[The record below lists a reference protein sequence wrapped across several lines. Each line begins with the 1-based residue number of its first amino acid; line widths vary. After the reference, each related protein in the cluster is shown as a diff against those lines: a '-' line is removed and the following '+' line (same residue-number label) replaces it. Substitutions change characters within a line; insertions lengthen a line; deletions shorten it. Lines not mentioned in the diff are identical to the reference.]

1 MKVVRKVSRV
11 VKDVIKEASGLLF
24 QTELQRLIETD
35 RSGIVYQSLS
45 KEQINKLAQKIILLP
60 LEYQHILFLRFC
72 FKNTIFEIDKIMEIE
87 NTNGK
92 LLYVEKMLSRRM
104 ALDHSWIDSESLEEA
119 CELGLKEYMKEY
131 DDLVEGYEPNYSRA
145 FRRKLKDI
153 KSAQK
158 SYEIYKIIAK
168 RAAIFILIS
177 TLGLSAVLAIN
188 VEAREKFFHW
198 IIETFPKFSILKSQS
213 TNINDSINLTEFK
226 IDYVP
231 GGFKVVDISEG
242 RNMLIYDYLK
252 DNNLELSIKLFIPS
266 DEKVSHYDTENADIQ
281 EFAFKGSQAYFW
293 KTDHFTYLLC
303 YQDGIECHISG
314 NLDKNEMIKIAE
326 NIVISK

>member
-1 MKVVRKVSRV
+1 M
-11 VKDVIKEASGLLF
+11 KEASGLLL
-24 QTELQRLIETD
+24 QTELERLIETD

-60 LEYQHILFLRFC
+60 LEYQHILFLRYC
-72 FKNTIFEIDKIMEIE
+72 FENTVFEIDKILEID

-92 LLYVEKMLSRRM
+92 LLYVEKMLSRRIR
-104 ALDHSWIDSESLEEA
+104 LEDSWIDSASFEEA
-119 CELGLKEYMKEY
+119 CELALKEYMKEY
-131 DDLVEGYEPNYSRA
+131 DDLEDGYEPDYSNA

-158 SYEIYKIIAK
+158 PYKIYKIIAK

-198 IIETFPKFSILKSQS
+198 IMETFPKFSILKSQNI
-213 TNINDSINLTEFK
+213 NINDSIDLTAFK

-231 GGFKVVDISEG
+231 KGFELADINEG

-252 DNNLELSIKLFIPS
+252 ENNLELSIRLFIPS
-266 DEKVSHYDTENADIQ
+266 EEKVSHYDTENAEVE
-281 EFAFKGSQAYFW
+281 EFMFKGSQAYFW
-293 KTDHFTYLLC
+293 KTDRFTYLLW
-303 YQDGIECHISG
+303 YQDGVECHISG
-314 NLDKNEMIKIAE
+314 NPDKNEMIKIAE
-326 NIVISK
+326 NIILNK